1 MAAVKSYHYFADN
14 RWHEPASRTWFD
26 SFNPTTGEVWAYIP
40 RCNAEDI
47 DRAVQ
52 AAHAAFDPWRKL
64 LPSAR
69 GNVVR
74 KLGDALIDHAESLGA
89 IETRDNGKKTI
100 DITPALKTWLAD
112 SFYYYAGLCDKLE
125 GSVIPVDAPGIL
137 NYTKHEP
144 FGAVAC
150 ITAWNSPLL
159 VAIWKIA
166 PALAAGNTVVIKP
179 SEHASA
185 SMLAL
190 MEAFQETDLPT
201 GVLNVVTGFGE
212 ETGEPLISHPLIRLV
227 SFTGGVAG
235 GSAVAMAA
243 SRQVKPVIMELGG
256 KSPQIVLGDADLNL
270 AANGIAAGIFP
281 PAGQTCIA
289 GSRLLVQRE
298 LHDKLVDIVCNIVRP
313 ARLGHPENADT
324 QIGPIANEP
333 HFRRILEH
341 INDAKDEGARLVL
354 GGNAVQPDSAPNG
367 WFIEP
372 TIFTDVT
379 PDMRLAREEVFGPVL
394 AVVPFD
400 SEEDAIRIANDS
412 KFGLAAGVWT
422 RDSARGIRMAER
434 IAAGTVYINNYFNA
448 TTQSPVG
455 GYKQSGYGRENGIEG
470 MKAFLQTKSVWLATE
485 PNQPNP
491 FA

>member
-1 MAAVKSYHYFADN
+1 
-14 RWHEPASRTWFD
+14 
-26 SFNPTTGEVWAYIP
+26 
-40 RCNAEDI
+40 
-47 DRAVQ
+47 
-52 AAHAAFDPWRKL
+52 
-64 LPSAR
+64 
-69 GNVVR
+69 
-74 KLGDALIDHAESLGA
+74 
-89 IETRDNGKKTI
+89 
-100 DITPALKTWLAD
+100 
-112 SFYYYAGLCDKLE
+112 
-125 GSVIPVDAPGIL
+125 
-137 NYTKHEP
+137 
-144 FGAVAC
+144 
-150 ITAWNSPLL
+150 
-159 VAIWKIA
+159 
-166 PALAAGNTVVIKP
+166 
-179 SEHASA
+179 
-185 SMLAL
+185 
-190 MEAFQETDLPT
+190 
-201 GVLNVVTGFGE
+201 
-212 ETGEPLISHPLIRLV
+212 
-227 SFTGGVAG
+227 
-235 GSAVAMAA
+235 MAA

-270 AANGIAAGIFP
+270 AANGIATGIFP

-341 INDAKDEGARLVL
+341 IKEAKDEGARLVL